1 MRKVTLSLAALPS
14 LSFLSCSAANAT
26 KGLHCPHL
34 RSAIAA
40 RLPLHQVRGC
50 HRCLRP
56 PCAASLASPAP
67 HVRCRQAHLHPPTSS
82 PSHRPPPHR
91 TPSTPA
97 PAPSISS
104 CQPPHRPPPCR
115 SLLTPAS
122 TLTPPLHR
130 LPPHAGSSRWSP
142 HRPPLCH
149 PPRQPPL
156 CDVLGTFSI
165 SAGGQRPWCGSGCG
179 KKRECVDMRDEG
191 RGLV

>member
-1 MRKVTLSLAALPS
+1 LPTPQVSHCSLASSAPGRGLPPVPKATLRGFPSFPCSPRS
-14 LSFLSCSAANAT
+14 LSASTSTPAYL
-26 KGLHCPHL
+26 
-34 RSAIAA
+34 
-40 RLPLHQVRGC
+40 V
-50 HRCLRP
+50 
-56 PCAASLASPAP
+56 SLASP
-67 HVRCRQAHLHPPTSS
+67 
-82 PSHRPPPHR
+82 
-91 TPSTPA
+91 PSTPNPQHPCSSPLHA
-97 PAPSISS
+97 GPSS